1 MKISLKVYCHKR
13 VKKKNVQFVLS
24 ILLKTKKE
32 KLMVVIMY
40 FVLNVLIIGLANVQ
54 INVHFVRLNLI
65 PFCFK
70 IRMEK
75 NP

>member
-40 FVLNVLIIGLANVQ
+40 FVLNVLIIGGLIAV
-54 INVHFVRLNLI
+54 INVHFVEQNLL
-65 PFCFK
+65 
-70 IRMEK
+70 
-75 NP
+75 